1 MSSAPDPAE
10 LDVRP
15 LFETGRPPLA
25 AILSAVNQLAPGQA
39 LRLIAPF
46 EPTPLYD
53 LLGGRGYRATP
64 RQREDDAWE
73 ILFEP
78 EGG

>member
-1 MSSAPDPAE
+1 MSAVPAPVE

-64 RQREDDAWE
+64 KQRADGAWE
-73 ILFEP
+73 ILFEAN
-78 EGG
+78 G

>member
-1 MSSAPDPAE
+1 MPPAPLE

-15 LFETGRPPLA
+15 LLASGRAPMA
-25 AILSAVNQLAPGQA
+25 VILSAVNRLAPGQA

-46 EPTPLYD
+46 EPKPLYD
-53 LLGGRGYRATP
+53 LLGGKGFRASP

-78 EGG
+78 S